1 MVGDPDQSV
10 YRWRGADLRN
20 ILEFEKDYPDCRV
33 IALEQNYRSTKRILE
48 IASHVIAN
56 NKARKD
62 KRLWTENGEGDKAA
76 VYRAWDENEESG
88 FVAQFVR
95 GLRREGVDYRDVA
108 VFYRTNAQSRVME
121 DALRRASI
129 PYLIVG
135 GVRFYER
142 REIKDVVAYL
152 RLIVNPF
159 DDVAFR
165 RAVAAPTRG
174 VGKATLDRLGE
185 LARASRASL
194 LAACA
199 HLPPDFGTKPRKA
212 LEDFARLIARLAER
226 RATAAVARLHRRG
239 RLRLRLQA
247 TRSAPTARPKG
258 PRGSRTS
265 RSSSPPPR
273 NSSPIRKRS
282 ARPTSGSRPSSIRS
296 RSWRTST
303 RWMTR
308 RAASP

>member
-1 MVGDPDQSV
+1 
-10 YRWRGADLRN
+10 
-20 ILEFEKDYPDCRV
+20 V

-48 IASHVIAN
+48 IGLARHRN

-62 KRLWTENGEGDKAA
+62 KRLWTDNGEGDKAA

-135 GVRFYER
+135 GCGSTR
-142 REIKDVVAYL
+142 RARSKTSWRIL

-165 RAVAAPTRG
+165 RAVAAPTPRRRQG
-174 VGKATLDRLGE
+174 HARPPGR
-185 LARASRASL
+185 ARARERRIL

-226 RATAAVARLHRRG
+226 RATAAVPAFIDEVV
-239 RLRLRLQA
+239 
-247 TRSAPTARPKG
+247 SA
-258 PRGSRTS
+258 
-265 RSSSPPPR
+265 
-273 NSSPIRKRS
+273 
-282 ARPTSGSRPSSIRS
+282 SG
-296 RSWRTST
+296 
-303 RWMTR
+303 
-308 RAASP
+308 